1 MRRCGMRRCRFVL
14 ALLVVLALS
23 SAVADP
29 ARWVLYKHPGQL
41 FSVRFP
47 ETPIVADQSKLAQGT
62 MAGLESATFID
73 GNHALVA
80 TGGLYPNTAKFDVN
94 EAMDRALGGWV
105 ARWKGRVV
113 AQKAM
118 TLDGFQGREVQ
129 FTAPG
134 PYAKPLRATAR
145 VFASSKPPSS
155 YLVIA
160 LQMDGTP
167 DPNATKF
174 LDSLHLGTKV
184 ETKP

>member
-1 MRRCGMRRCRFVL
+1 MRRCRLPVV
-14 ALLVVLALS
+14 LLVVLALS
-23 SAVADP
+23 PALADQ
-29 ARWVLYKHPGQL
+29 ARWVLYKHPDQL

-47 ETPIVADQSKLAQGT
+47 GKAIVADQSKQASGT
-62 MAGLESATFID
+62 MAHVESATFID
-73 GNHALVA
+73 GDHALVA
-80 TGGLYPNTAKFDVN
+80 TGGLYTNTVKFDVN

-105 ARWKGRVV
+105 ARWKGRVI
-113 AQKAM
+113 AQKAI
-118 TLDGFQGREVQ
+118 TLDGLQGREVQ

-174 LDSLHLGTKV
+174 LDSLHLGTNV
-184 ETKP
+184 ETK

>member
-1 MRRCGMRRCRFVL
+1 L
-14 ALLVVLALS
+14 
-23 SAVADP
+23 ADP
-29 ARWVLYKHPGQL
+29 GGWVVYKHPDQL

-47 ETPIVADQSKLAQGT
+47 GKPVVADQSKQAAGT
-62 MAGLESATFID
+62 MARVESATFID
-73 GNHALVA
+73 GDHALVA
-80 TGGLYPNTAKFDVN
+80 TGGLYTSTAKFDIN
-94 EAMDRALGGWV
+94 EAMDRMLNAWV
-105 ARWKGRVV
+105 ARWKGRVI
-113 AQKAM
+113 AQKTM

-160 LQMDGTP
+160 FQMDGTP
-167 DPNATKF
+167 DANAPKF